1 VQPQILVVTDPP
13 HGSVDIPT
21 VAEILGIS
29 EQDAGLKMAFG
40 APEVLMATDAE
51 PARDMASA
59 LREAG
64 VAVKVLDGHA
74 LDRLPWPTPALS
86 FAFGKDGL
94 VADTPD
100 GVLSIGWDATV
111 FAVYCRPPTDFS
123 PPETPA
129 AVQNLEAV
137 TGQEAAEASQWG
149 AVLDLYVE
157 RNGTMRRLLVSEAL
171 TDFSALALGG
181 PTGDVVAA
189 TASECRDR
197 FENLV
202 LDDRFDRV
210 RPRQRFKMGD
220 ESFDLDMRKL
230 FSYGTLLLQQVL
242 ASVSDDLGSLT
253 QYEYGSR
260 LVHALRHS
268 AES

>member
-1 VQPQILVVTDPP
+1 MQPQILVVTDPQ
-13 HGSVDIPT
+13 HGSVDIPI

-29 EQDAGLKMAFG
+29 EHDAGLKMAFG
-40 APEVLMATDAE
+40 APEVLMATDPE
-51 PARDMASA
+51 PARQMAAA
-59 LREAG
+59 LGEAG
-64 VAVKVLDGHA
+64 VTVKVLDGHA
-74 LDRLPWPTPALS
+74 LDRLPWPTAALS

-100 GVLSIGWDATV
+100 GVLSIGWDAPV
-111 FAVYCRPPTDFS
+111 FAVYCRPPAKFS
-123 PPETPA
+123 APEPPR
-129 AVQNLEAV
+129 VVDRDSV
-137 TGQEAAEASQWG
+137 TGAEAAEASQWG

-157 RNGTMRRLLVSEAL
+157 RNGETRRLLVSEAL
-171 TDFSALALGG
+171 TDFSALSLGG
-181 PTGDVVAA
+181 PIGDVVAE
-189 TASECRDR
+189 TARQCSDR
-197 FENLV
+197 FEHLV
-202 LDDRFDRV
+202 LDERFDGV
-210 RPRQRFKMGD
+210 RPRQRFRMGD

-242 ASVSDDLGSLT
+242 ASVSDDLGNLT

>member
-1 VQPQILVVTDPP
+1 MQPQILVVTDPP
-13 HGSVDIPT
+13 HGSVDTPA
-21 VAEILGIS
+21 VAEILSIS
-29 EQDAGLKMAFG
+29 EHDAGLKMAFG
-40 APEVLMATDAE
+40 APEVLMATDPE
-51 PARDMASA
+51 PAREMALA

-100 GVLSIGWDATV
+100 GALSIGWDAKV
-111 FAVYCRPPTDFS
+111 FAVYCRPPVDFS
-123 PPETPA
+123 APEAP
-129 AVQNLEAV
+129 AV
-137 TGQEAAEASQWG
+137 TDKEAITGREAAEASQWG

-157 RNGTMRRLLVSEAL
+157 RDGTTRRLLVSEAL

-181 PTGDVVAA
+181 PTGDVVADM
-189 TASECRDR
+189 ASQCRDR

-202 LDDRFDRV
+202 LDERFDRV
-210 RPRQRFKMGD
+210 RPRQRFRMGD

-260 LVHALRHS
+260 LVYALRHS
-268 AES
+268 VEP